1 MFDKKMGQKKVEK
14 VERIAKG
21 AMREFGFRGIDLFSR
36 LMVKIQSDECYFFE
50 KSDNFFL
57 TGMLL

>member
-1 MFDKKMGQKKVEK
+1 MFSSTIGQKQVQK

-36 LMVKIQSDECYFFE
+36 LMVRQKNVALSAVFHGTKVI
-50 KSDNFFL
+50 NFL
-57 TGMLL
+57 

>member
-1 MFDKKMGQKKVEK
+1 MFGNKMGQKQVQK

-36 LMVKIQSDECYFFE
+36 LMVR
-50 KSDNFFL
+50 
-57 TGMLL
+57 